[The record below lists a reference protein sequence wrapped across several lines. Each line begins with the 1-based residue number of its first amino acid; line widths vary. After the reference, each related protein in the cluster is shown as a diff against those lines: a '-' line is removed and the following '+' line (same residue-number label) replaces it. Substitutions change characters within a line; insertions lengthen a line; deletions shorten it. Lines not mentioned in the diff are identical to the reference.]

1 MLNKGLFI
9 SFEGIDRSGKS
20 TQVEKLAQHLTDD
33 GYQVLNLRDPG
44 GSEISEQIRNILLSI
59 HNMNIDPITELLL
72 YEAAR
77 AQIVAEKIRPALQK
91 KMIVLI
97 DRFYDSTTAYQGYGR
112 GLDLQSIE
120 KANMLATGGL
130 VPDLTIFIDI
140 NWEEAERRRGRMAPD
155 RMESED
161 QYFFERIRNGYIQI
175 VQENA
180 KRVKLIDGNLSIE
193 AIGDKIYTE
202 ISKLIRRHTPIHSN

>member
-9 SFEGIDRSGKS
+9 SFEGIDRCGKS
-20 TQVEKLAQHLTDD
+20 TQVEKLSEQLKED
-33 GYQVLNLRDPG
+33 GYQVLTLRDPG
-44 GSEISEQIRNILLSI
+44 GAEISEQIRNILLSI
-59 HNMNIDPITELLL
+59 HNMHIDPITELLL

-112 GLDLQSIE
+112 GLDLQSIDT
-120 KANMLATGGL
+120 ANMLATGGL
-130 VPDLTIFIDI
+130 IPDLTIFIDI
-140 NWEEAERRRGRMAPD
+140 NWEEAERRRGHSAPD

-193 AIGDKIYTE
+193 AIGDKIYNE
-202 ISKLIRRHTPIHSN
+202 VFKLIRKHIPIHSN

>member
-9 SFEGIDRSGKS
+9 SFEGIDRCGKS
-20 TQVEKLAQHLTDD
+20 TQVEKLAQHLIDE
-33 GYQVLNLRDPG
+33 GYQVLTLRDPG

-91 KMIVLI
+91 KMIVII

-120 KANMLATGGL
+120 KANMLATGSL

-140 NWEEAERRRGRMAPD
+140 NWEEAERRRGRMVPD

-180 KRVKLIDGNLSIE
+180 KRVKLIDGNLTIE

>member
-1 MLNKGLFI
+1 MLNKGIFI
-9 SFEGIDRSGKS
+9 SFEGIDRCGKS
-20 TQVEKLAQHLTDD
+20 TQVEKLTEQLQTE
-33 GYQVLNLRDPG
+33 GYQVLALRDPG

-77 AQIVAEKIRPALQK
+77 AQIVFEKIRPALQK
-91 KMIVLI
+91 RMIVLI

-112 GLDLQSIE
+112 GLDLQAID

-140 NWEEAERRRGRMAPD
+140 NWEEAERRRGRSAHD

-180 KRVKLIDGNLSIE
+180 KRVKLIDGNLSIDS
-193 AIGDKIYTE
+193 IGDKIYHE
-202 ISKLIRRHTPIHSN
+202 ISKVIRKHNPIHSN

>member
-1 MLNKGLFI
+1 MLHKGILV
-9 SFEGIDRSGKS
+9 SFEGIDRCGKS
-20 TQVEKLAQHLTDD
+20 TQVERLTQQLQDE
-33 GYQVLNLRDPG
+33 GYSILTLRDPG

-112 GLDLQSIE
+112 GLSLQAIE
-120 KANMLATGGL
+120 KANALATGGL

-140 NWEEAERRRGRMAPD
+140 NWEEAERRRGHLAAD

-180 KRVKLIDGNLSIE
+180 KRVKLIDGNLPMD
-193 AIGDKIYTE
+193 AIGEKIYNE
-202 ISKLIRRHTPIHSN
+202 ILKVIRKHNPIHSN